1 MPRILLICGD
11 SDFCDSLRKLFQD
24 QPGIKICGQRELGI
38 AAVKKALELR
48 PDLVIL
54 EMKVSPRSDFE
65 VAEALKIALP
75 NVPLFLVTSENSMLS
90 EKTALAKGFDAVFE
104 KRDDGTSLVKNAR
117 AIFDLK

>member
-1 MPRILLICGD
+1 VPRILLICGD
-11 SDFCDSLRKLFQD
+11 SDFCVRLRQLFQD
-24 QPGIKICGQRELGI
+24 QPGIKICGQRELRI
-38 AAVKKALELR
+38 AAVKTALELR

-54 EMKVSPRSDFE
+54 EMKLSPRSDFE

-104 KRDDGTSLVKNAR
+104 KRGDGTSLVKNAR